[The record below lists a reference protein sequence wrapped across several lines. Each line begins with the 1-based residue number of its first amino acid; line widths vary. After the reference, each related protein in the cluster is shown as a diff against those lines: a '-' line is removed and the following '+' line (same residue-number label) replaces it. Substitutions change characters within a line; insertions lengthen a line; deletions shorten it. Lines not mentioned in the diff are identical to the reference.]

1 MNNLILTIDNSLD
14 ISLCDSLIKLFNDNE
29 DTDLVMESLVGTHTG
44 NVNKTVRNNTYFN
57 IKNKNDEI
65 LEGILRDAFKVY
77 TKFLSA
83 QNQSLDFINNNNM
96 KIKDTGFMLNKYKK
110 NTGFYTTHTDFNGDN
125 FQTNGYRIVT
135 YIWYLNDVLEGG
147 ETEFIDGTKVKAER
161 GKLLFFPS
169 TWAYSHTGNKPLS
182 SDKYIIV
189 GWFQLYK

>member
-1 MNNLILTIDNSLD
+1 MNNLIYTIENSLD

-77 TKFLSA
+77 TKFLSE
-83 QNQSLDFINNNNM
+83 QNHSLDFINNNNM

-110 NTGFYTTHTDFNGDN
+110 IQDFTPHILILMVII
-125 FQTNGYRIVT
+125 FKLT
-135 YIWYLNDVLEGG
+135 VLG
-147 ETEFIDGTKVKAER
+147 
-161 GKLLFFPS
+161 
-169 TWAYSHTGNKPLS
+169 
-182 SDKYIIV
+182 
-189 GWFQLYK
+189 